1 MHGMRVT
8 VRTEEH
14 SLFFLQLLCTGVDL
28 ICEDKCDSTWGHYG
42 LLQTSDRNSLLF
54 FTIQYLFPSS
64 LYPPLLLA
72 CGLLA
77 RGGLLDTSSS
87 SIDSISNRL
96 FRDGAGQRMP
106 IVATHHRLAKS
117 WELRRLTT
125 GWWAPSRKLWSTH
138 DAIYSHLN

>member
-14 SLFFLQLLCTGVDL
+14 SLFFLQLVCTGVDL

-54 FTIQYLFPSS
+54 FHDSIPFPFFTIPPSAS
-64 LYPPLLLA
+64 CLRSS
-72 CGLLA
+72 GE
-77 RGGLLDTSSS
+77 RGDSWTQSSS

-106 IVATHHRLAKS
+106 VVATHHRLAKS

-138 DAIYSHLN
+138 DAITSI